1 MDTRLSAGNV
11 DTLADFSVAQGDRIG
26 LAGSV
31 FGSLPSTTVI
41 EMLNGVAVGRQMLKS
56 SAFTIGMAA
65 TAWEQRIV
73 YDQASGAIY
82 FDADGFGGKAQVQF
96 AKVAAGAALTAAHF
110 QLFTL

>member
-1 MDTRLSAGNV
+1 
-11 DTLADFSVAQGDRIG
+11 
-26 LAGSV
+26 
-31 FGSLPSTTVI
+31 
-41 EMLNGVAVGRQMLKS
+41 MLKS
-56 SAFTIGMAA
+56 SAFAFGIAA

-96 AKVAAGAALTAAHF
+96 AKVAAGTALTAAHF